1 MMIKKLKD
9 ILNTYTDKELEKM
22 ILWINSSDTLSNI
35 IIDKNSIDIITDE
48 TEIKIN
54 DVITKEGNND

>member
-1 MMIKKLKD
+1 MIKKLKD
-9 ILNTYTDKELEKM
+9 ILNTYTNKELEEM

-35 IIDKNSIDIITDE
+35 IIDKNGIDLITED

-54 DVITKEGNND
+54 NVITKESNDD

>member
-1 MMIKKLKD
+1 
-9 ILNTYTDKELEKM
+9 M

-35 IIDKNSIDIITDE
+35 IIDENSIDLITDE

-54 DVITKEGNND
+54 DIITKESNND

>member
-1 MMIKKLKD
+1 MIKKLKD

-35 IIDKNSIDIITDE
+35 IIDENSIDLITDE

-54 DVITKEGNND
+54 DIITKESNND